1 MNHRHVS
8 AALVAASAAAL
19 LATACGSAGAAPR
32 EGAGHAAAATTW
44 KPCYLP
50 AGRHFLKL
58 DSAKNVKGKAVVRVT
73 PQVCKVNTRNDEDV
87 VYTPSGAARS
97 LGFAPGASVE
107 VLRETTSVKV
117 APTWLANHKPANSP
131 YFFYHVNA
139 KGQITALSEIYHP

>member
-19 LATACGSAGAAPR
+19 LATTCGSAGAAPR

-44 KPCYLP
+44 KSCYVP

-73 PQVCKVNTRNDEDV
+73 PQACKVNTRNDEDV

-117 APTWLANHKPANSP
+117 APTWLASHKLANSP
-131 YFFYHVNA
+131 YFTYHVNA

>member
-8 AALVAASAAAL
+8 AAVVLASAAAL
-19 LATACGSAGAAPR
+19 LATTCGSAGASPNAPVR
-32 EGAGHAAAATTW
+32 TAKATAW
-44 KPCYLP
+44 KPCHVP

-73 PQVCKVNTRNDEDV
+73 PQTCKVNTRNDEDV

-117 APTWLANHKPANSP
+117 APTWLANHKLANSP
-131 YFFYHVNA
+131 YFLYHVNA

>member
-19 LATACGSAGAAPR
+19 LATTCGTAGASPMRSAAP
-32 EGAGHAAAATTW
+32 AASATAW
-44 KPCYLP
+44 KPCHVP

-73 PQVCKVNTRNDEDV
+73 PQTCKVNTKNDEDV

-97 LGFAPGASVE
+97 LGFAPGAVVE
-107 VLRETTSVKV
+107 VLRDTTTVKV
-117 APTWLANHKPANSP
+117 APTWLANHKLANSP
-131 YFFYHVNA
+131 YFTYHVNA